1 VSARERTRELLA
13 DRALEGLSER
23 EARELEALGAADDP
37 SFDRAAAAAAL
48 AELAGA
54 GDLRPLPAPLAER
67 VLAGVPAASGAT
79 IATLPPRPSAA
90 TAPHRPRWDRGRAL
104 AWTLA
109 AAAAVVAA
117 FGWLRPPRVV
127 ERVQVVEREA
137 RPPRPP
143 SAAEARAAL
152 LASAPDVTTRAW
164 SSTKD
169 PAASGAS
176 GDVVWSESRQEGYMR
191 IRGLAANDP
200 ARAQYQ
206 LWIFDARREES
217 HPVDGGVFDVGG
229 DEVVIP
235 IHAAVRVFEPKL
247 FAVTV
252 ERPGGVVVSKRER
265 IVLTAAR

>member
-1 VSARERTRELLA
+1 VSGIDRTQELLA
-13 DRALEGLSER
+13 DRALEGLPDREER
-23 EARELEALGAADDP
+23 ELAALGAAGDA
-37 SFDRAAAAAAL
+37 SFDLAAAACAL
-48 AELAGA
+48 AELERA
-54 GDLRPLPAPLAER
+54 GDLRPMPAALAER
-67 VLAGVPAASGAT
+67 VLAGARAAHRPGGEAERPARPGA
-79 IATLPPRPSAA
+79 A
-90 TAPHRPRWDRGRAL
+90 HRPRWDRGRAV
-104 AWTLA
+104 AWA
-109 AAAAVVAA
+109 AAAAAA
-117 FGWLRPPRVV
+117 AIAVFGWLRPPRIV

-137 RPPRPP
+137 PPPRTP
-143 SAAEARAAL
+143 SPAEARAAL
-152 LASAPDVTTRAW
+152 LAAAIDVTTRSW

-206 LWIFDARREES
+206 LWIFDARREEA
-217 HPVDGGVFDVGG
+217 HPVDGGVFDVRG

-252 ERPGGVVVSKRER
+252 ERPGGVVVSRRER
-265 IVLTAAR
+265 IVLTAAL